1 MAKEKVASDILKK
14 KKKKKKQEEAISLPR
29 QKEMPKPKKKRKSHP
44 RSKIGHQKD
53 EEVTQLKKLKL
64 KDEKTKPLKEPIKL
78 TDEQKEKRN
87 RQARERR
94 KKFKEQHPHEYELK
108 KQRENAKRRIKRFLK
123 NNPEI
128 KIDEN
133 KLDSILFE
141 GDIEKI
147 SNLRGE
153 NLRDLSN
160 EEEVVDAGRVIWE
173 NLKDTASS
181 FGTVGGK
188 ILLDMLLK
196 REREFGLDECYKR
209 IANMPPEMIDALQLM
224 PYYGSD
230 DLEKAINSSIF
241 TILDFFDLSKEER
254 INIENMTN
262 FKLPPDYDAMPS
274 AMRNGIESMKL
285 DMYNVD
291 TFIEENPNEVY
302 ED

>member
-1 MAKEKVASDILKK
+1 MAKEKVSSDILKK

-29 QKEMPKPKKKRKSHP
+29 QKEMPKPKKKRKAHP

-53 EEVTQLKKLKL
+53 EEVTHLKKLK
-64 KDEKTKPLKEPIKL
+64 
-78 TDEQKEKRN
+78 DEQKEKRN

-147 SNLRGE
+147 TNLRGDR
-153 NLRDLSN
+153 LRDLSN

-274 AMRNGIESMKL
+274 AMRNGLEGMKL

-291 TFIEENPNEVY
+291 KFIEDNPNEVE